1 MTVGEKIHLLRKRAR
16 LTQQVFAEKIGIS
29 HRAAVYYEKGERYPP
44 DETLQRIAE
53 LFDLP
58 VEKLTDEKHVIQLT
72 KQEQFIERARAEDQ
86 KRGKTEAE
94 RFLDKCHAFFAGGN
108 VSEEDMDLVFE
119 SLTELF
125 FDAKR
130 NAKEKYGKKK
140 PDDKT

>member
-16 LTQQVFAEKIGIS
+16 LTQLAFAEKVGIS

-44 DETLQRIAE
+44 HETLQRMADLFE
-53 LFDLP
+53 LPL
-58 VEKLTDEKHVIQLT
+58 EKLADEKHVIQLT
-72 KQEQFIERARAEDQ
+72 KQEQFIDRAKAED
-86 KRGKTEAE
+86 KNRGKTEAE
-94 RFLDKCHAFFAGGN
+94 RFLNKCHAFFAGGT

-130 NAKEKYGKKK
+130 TAKEKYGKKK
-140 PDDKT
+140 PDKKI